1 MNVDREEARRT
12 AEGAIRLWGPMLR
25 RSGLITLAA
34 VGAWFAVYATGVV
47 AVGWSG
53 TLLIAAVGAM
63 CVFYFATAFQFNLV
77 VPKRVR
83 QLHGI
88 VDRLD
93 LDQGMLEL
101 NTLIGDGRE
110 DCETKRRAMETL
122 VARIELAA
130 QKAVAEGSTPAEIEA
145 YVAIELERGR
155 VPLDAESD
163 SLAPVLDMLERIR
176 QA

>member
-12 AEGAIRLWGPMLR
+12 AEGATGLWGPVLR

-34 VGAWFAVYATGVV
+34 VGVWFAVYATGVV
-47 AVGWSG
+47 AVGWSYA
-53 TLLIAAVGAM
+53 LLIAAVAAM

-88 VDRLD
+88 IDRLD

-110 DCETKRRAMETL
+110 ESESKRRATETL
-122 VARIELAA
+122 VDKIELIA
-130 QKAVAEGSTPAEIEA
+130 QKAVAEGAAPAEIEA
-145 YVAIELERGR
+145 YIEVELERGR
-155 VPLDAESD
+155 IPLDAESD
-163 SLAPVLDMLERIR
+163 SLRLVLDMLERIR
-176 QA
+176 RA